1 MRAWMVERNGEPA
14 DVLRLVD
21 REPPTPGPG
30 ELCVD
35 VSAAAVGMPDVFL
48 CRGTYAF
55 SPTIPFTPGQEAAG
69 VVTAAGD
76 GVTLEVG
83 TRVTG
88 VTAFVDGRGGF
99 AEQTVIAAAN
109 AYPVPDEMDDAHA
122 AAFRIGSSTAWIALV
137 RRAVVAPGEQ
147 LVVLGAAGG
156 SGLAAVQLGH
166 ALGARVLAVVA
177 GSEKAA
183 ACRELGADV
192 AIDRELSDVRDAV
205 LDATDG
211 RGADVV
217 FDPVGG
223 APGEDAMRW
232 IADGG
237 RYLAVGFAAGRWP
250 TVDVAHLVGRNFSVL
265 GVYAGAYDRA
275 ENEADHAA
283 LLALVA
289 TGALRSPVT
298 RTMAFDEVPAAL
310 ELVATGASIG
320 KVVVSV

>member
-1 MRAWMVERNGEPA
+1 MRAWVVERNGEPA
-14 DVLRLVD
+14 DVLRLVE
-21 REPPTPGPG
+21 REAPVPGPG
-30 ELCVD
+30 EMV
-35 VSAAAVGMPDVFL
+35 VEVAAAAAGMPDVFL

-55 SPTIPFTPGQEAAG
+55 APAMPFTPGQEASG
-69 VVTAAGD
+69 VVIAVGD
-76 GVTLEVG
+76 DVDVEVG
-83 TRVTG
+83 SRVTG

-109 AYPVPDEMDDAHA
+109 AFPVPDEMDDAHA

-137 RRAVVAPGEQ
+137 RRAVLAAGED

-166 ALGARVLAVVA
+166 ALGARVVAVVA

-183 ACRELGADV
+183 VCRELGADV
-192 AIDRELSDVRDAV
+192 AIDRESVEVRDAV
-205 LDATDG
+205 LAATDG

-232 IADGG
+232 IAGGG

-250 TVDVAHLVGRNFSVL
+250 TVDVARLVGRSFSVL
-265 GVYAGAYDRA
+265 GVYAGAYDRS

-298 RTMAFDEVPAAL
+298 RTMDFGEVPEALAA
-310 ELVATGASIG
+310 VATATTVG
-320 KVVVSV
+320 KVVVST